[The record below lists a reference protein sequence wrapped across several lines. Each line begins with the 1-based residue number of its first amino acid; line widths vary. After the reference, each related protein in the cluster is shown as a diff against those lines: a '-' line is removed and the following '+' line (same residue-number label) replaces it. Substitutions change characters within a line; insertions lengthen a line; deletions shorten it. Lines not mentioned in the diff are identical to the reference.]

1 MINSGATGVSPVL
14 PGGDARR
21 STDNESGEIMFGS
34 HKVKIEG
41 ELLEKVRRCSDAAG
55 YESIDEFVIHML
67 EKETK
72 KILPDESNTSKEEI
86 QKRLRGLG
94 YIE

>member
-1 MINSGATGVSPVL
+1 ML
-14 PGGDARR
+14 
-21 STDNESGEIMFGS
+21 GS
-34 HKVKIEG
+34 YKVKIEG
-41 ELLEKVRRCSDAAG
+41 ELLGKVKQCSEAVG
-55 YESIDEFVIHML
+55 FESIDQFVLYML

-72 KILPDESNTSKEEI
+72 KILAQDETPISKEEI

>member
-1 MINSGATGVSPVL
+1 
-14 PGGDARR
+14 
-21 STDNESGEIMFGS
+21 MFGS

-41 ELLEKVRRCSDAAG
+41 ELLEK
-55 YESIDEFVIHML
+55 
-67 EKETK
+67 ETK
-72 KILPDESNTSKEEI
+72 KILPDESSTSKEEI

>member
-1 MINSGATGVSPVL
+1 
-14 PGGDARR
+14 
-21 STDNESGEIMFGS
+21 MFGS

-41 ELLEKVRRCSDAAG
+41 ELLEKVKQCSDAEG
-55 YESIDEFVIHML
+55 YESIDEFVVHL
-67 EKETK
+67 LQKETR
-72 KILPDESNTSKEEI
+72 KILPDESGASKEDI